1 VVSNLNDFATGRFDR
16 ILSDAN
22 AGSGVEITRILM
34 CSGKIYFDLD
44 KERERLQRKDVA
56 ILRLEQ
62 LYPLAD
68 EILDAALRSYRDGTD
83 VSWVQEEPENMG
95 ALPFLKIRFGDA
107 IFGRLPFKGISRL
120 ASASPATGSHSSH
133 RKEQEQLIAAAFAS

>member
-1 VVSNLNDFATGRFDR
+1 
-16 ILSDAN
+16 
-22 AGSGVEITRILM
+22 LM

-68 EILDAALRSYRDGTD
+68 EILEAALRSYRDGTD
-83 VSWVQEEPENMG
+83 VYWVQEEPENMG
-95 ALPFLKIRFGDA
+95 AWPFLKLRFGDA
-107 IFGRLPFKGISRL
+107 IFGRLPFKGISRE